1 MNKIIVTVNKYTRAK
16 KEIIDLSPNQSH
28 VKNGV
33 HIACLI
39 YS

>member
-1 MNKIIVTVNKYTRAK
+1 MDKIIVTVNKYIHAK

-33 HIACLI
+33 DVACLK